1 MSSFLIFKC
10 PMSHGTVKYT
20 LKAHVCYFALMV
32 GLLHYLYSLHPEKTN
47 NEGQK
52 TVQKRLSNNTS
63 ECFKNKFSLI
73 SGASTTTFS
82 IPKIF
87 NFIVILLYRM
97 ITICLLVTRT
107 IVALY
112 QK

>member
-1 MSSFLIFKC
+1 
-10 PMSHGTVKYT
+10 
-20 LKAHVCYFALMV
+20 
-32 GLLHYLYSLHPEKTN
+32 
-47 NEGQK
+47 
-52 TVQKRLSNNTS
+52 
-63 ECFKNKFSLI
+63 LI